1 MLTPSQASLVRLIS
15 IGDEDSIHQAL
26 SGSDT
31 SDIAIDDRTAALVRL
46 ASLISRDSA
55 LPAYQRTVQA
65 ALDAGATV
73 GEILSLLIVLAQPA
87 GSTAVITAAP
97 KLSMALGYDVEA
109 GLEEPMS

>member
-1 MLTPSQASLVRLIS
+1 MLTPSQASLLRLIS
-15 IGDEDSIHQAL
+15 IGDEDSLRQAL
-26 SGSDT
+26 GGT
-31 SDIAIDDRTAALVRL
+31 SPAEVRLDARTAALVRL

-73 GEILSLLIVLAQPA
+73 DEILSLLIVLAQPA

-109 GLEEPMS
+109 GLEEIAT

>member
-1 MLTPSQASLVRLIS
+1 MVTPSQASLLRLIS
-15 IGDEDSIHQAL
+15 IGDEDSINQAL
-26 SGSDT
+26 GGSR
-31 SDIAIDDRTAALVRL
+31 SADIGLDGRTTALVRL

-55 LPAYQRTVQA
+55 LPAYQRSVQA

-73 GEILSLLIVLAQPA
+73 DEILSLLIVLAQPA

-109 GLEEPMS
+109 GLEELTT